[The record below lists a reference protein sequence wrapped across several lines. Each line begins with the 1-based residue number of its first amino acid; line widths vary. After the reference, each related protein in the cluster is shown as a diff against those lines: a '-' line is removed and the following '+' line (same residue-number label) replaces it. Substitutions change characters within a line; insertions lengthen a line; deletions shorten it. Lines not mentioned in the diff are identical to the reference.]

1 MLLDRQ
7 GGVRKAVKE
16 YNDYYDGYYDDN
28 AGNAM
33 IELYNNYDNGM
44 YLNGDDDNMRY
55 AHQLNGVYQPKYAQ
69 PIGGIES
76 IEFVVV
82 LAVFAA
88 SLAVFLCGLC
98 ALYSFV
104 VIYCISSVKRNNKG
118 YRFDNIQH
126 VDDDHGDLGVA
137 YLSDHAI

>member
-7 GGVRKAVKE
+7 GGVQKAVKE
-16 YNDYYDGYYDDN
+16 YDDYYDGYYDDD

-33 IELYNNYDNGM
+33 IEVYDNYDNGL
-44 YLNGDDDNMRY
+44 YLNGYDDNMRY
-55 AHQLNGVYQPKYAQ
+55 VQQFYQPKYGQ
-69 PIGGIES
+69 TISGIES
-76 IEFVVV
+76 IEFVVL

-104 VIYCISSVKRNNKG
+104 VIYCIGSVKRNNKG
-118 YRFDNIQH
+118 YQFDNIQH
-126 VDDDHGDLGVA
+126 VDDDHGDLGLESGGFV
-137 YLSDHAI
+137 